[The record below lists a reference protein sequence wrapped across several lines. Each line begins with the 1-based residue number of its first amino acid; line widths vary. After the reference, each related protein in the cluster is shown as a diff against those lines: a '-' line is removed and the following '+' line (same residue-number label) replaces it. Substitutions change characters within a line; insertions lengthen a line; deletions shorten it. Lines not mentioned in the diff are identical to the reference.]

1 MKLTEL
7 NKLLNSE
14 LTTKIKK
21 TSLENDELFIYVK
34 VENLYSVLLFLKDMD
49 AGSQYRQLIQ
59 SLQKHQGEMQKLIVD
74 QQQEID
80 RLNKFVTELEGQVG
94 EYEQSRDESG

>member
-1 MKLTEL
+1 
-7 NKLLNSE
+7 
-14 LTTKIKK
+14 
-21 TSLENDELFIYVK
+21 
-34 VENLYSVLLFLKDMD
+34 MD
-49 AGSQYRQLIQ
+49 SGSQYRQLIQ

-94 EYEQSRDESG
+94 EYEQSTDESG

>member
-1 MKLTEL
+1 
-7 NKLLNSE
+7 
-14 LTTKIKK
+14 
-21 TSLENDELFIYVK
+21 
-34 VENLYSVLLFLKDMD
+34 MD
-49 AGSQYRQLIQ
+49 SGSQYSQLIQ

>member
-1 MKLTEL
+1 
-7 NKLLNSE
+7 
-14 LTTKIKK
+14 
-21 TSLENDELFIYVK
+21 
-34 VENLYSVLLFLKDMD
+34 MD
-49 AGSQYRQLIQ
+49 SGSQYRQLIQ

-80 RLNKFVTELEGQVG
+80 RLNKFVKELEGQVG

>member
-1 MKLTEL
+1 
-7 NKLLNSE
+7 
-14 LTTKIKK
+14 
-21 TSLENDELFIYVK
+21 
-34 VENLYSVLLFLKDMD
+34 MD
-49 AGSQYRQLIQ
+49 SGSQYRQLIQ

-94 EYEQSRDESG
+94 EYEQSRDESGWDEFWRDLERNGCNRTPYTFC